1 MTTAGVPAI
10 VAALLLYLA
19 IQQVENIFLVP
30 KIQGDATK
38 LHPAVVIFAL
48 ILGGAVAGLLGAILA
63 LPVAATLRDL
73 YVYAFR
79 RAGGQS
85 PAEAATGDAR
95 GAHDAG
101 PAGLEPWEGMA
112 PEAPNGAD
120 APGPVEPAAIERGA
134 VERGGVEPKGE
145 RP

>member
-1 MTTAGVPAI
+1 VPAI
-10 VAALLLYLA
+10 IAALLLYLA
-19 IQQVENIFLVP
+19 IQQVENIILVP

-38 LHPAVVIFAL
+38 LHPAVVIFSL
-48 ILGGAVAGLLGAILA
+48 ILGGAIAGLLGAILA
-63 LPVAATLRDL
+63 LPIAATLRDL

-79 RAGGQS
+79 RADGMS

-101 PAGLEPWEGMA
+101 PAGLEPREGGG
-112 PEAPNGAD
+112 PEEPAGTDDPA
-120 APGPVEPAAIERGA
+120 AAEPAAA
-134 VERGGVEPKGE
+134 DAQEP

>member
-1 MTTAGVPAI
+1 M
-10 VAALLLYLA
+10 VAAFLLYLA
-19 IQQVENIFLVP
+19 IQQVENIILVP

-79 RAGGQS
+79 RASGQS
-85 PAEAATGDAR
+85 AEDAATGDAR
-95 GAHDAG
+95 GTHDAG
-101 PAGLEPWEGMA
+101 PPGLEPWEGIA
-112 PEAPNGAD
+112 LEARAGTNAAAAGMD
-120 APGPVEPAAIERGA
+120 GPA
-134 VERGGVEPKGE
+134 GVESAGIGPPAGGPGAS